1 MTVSSGSMWIGV
13 ISINI
18 YHTYLLIVISPA
30 VDFLLYSTLFS
41 INSFVF
47 LTATLAE
54 TIQSTGTTFG
64 IFVLVIVSRLTA
76 GWTILVS
83 LRKFYTHIALDLL
96 EVR

>member
-30 VDFLLYSTLFS
+30 VDFLLYSTLFL

-47 LTATLAE
+47 SATLAE
-54 TIQSTGTTFG
+54 TIQSIGTTFG

>member
-1 MTVSSGSMWIGV
+1 MWIGV

-30 VDFLLYSTLFS
+30 VDFLLYSILFLIS
-41 INSFVF
+41 SFVF
-47 LTATLAE
+47 LTVTLAE

-64 IFVLVIVSRLTA
+64 IFVLVIVLRLTA